1 MRSTRICNDTLG
13 EGTSCR
19 AQPRHDVPSPNS
31 SLLISRSTLL
41 PPEILAQLAPTA
53 ADPRPVLLTVAGPTA
68 VGKTALCVQLAQ
80 QFGTQI
86 VSADSRQFFR
96 ELSIGTAKPTAAEMQ
111 GVPHHFI
118 DSHSIREN
126 YSAGRFATDCLVRLA
141 ELFRHHPLVIFTG
154 GSGLYVQAV
163 TDGLD
168 ELPTVPPG
176 VRAQLHAELAA
187 HGLPC
192 LVAELAETDPV
203 AHARIDRQNPQRV
216 VRALEI
222 TRATGQPF
230 SSFHT
235 TGAPAENPLFRNVKV
250 ALTRNREQL
259 YQRINLRVEH
269 MLAAGLLA
277 EAKGLLPYRHH
288 HALQTVGYQEIFG
301 FLDGAYDWPE
311 TVRLL
316 QRNTRRYA
324 KRQLTWLRR
333 DPGYAWVEL

>member
-1 MRSTRICNDTLG
+1 MTESF
-13 EGTSCR
+13 
-19 AQPRHDVPSPNS
+19 PSLTESP
-31 SLLISRSTLL
+31 LL
-41 PPEILAQLAPTA
+41 PPSILAQLAPTA
-53 ADPRPVLLTVAGPTA
+53 TDPRPVLLTIAGPTA

-80 QFGTQI
+80 QFHTEI

-96 ELSIGTAKPTAAEMQ
+96 ELSIGTAKPTPTEMQ

-118 DSHSIREN
+118 DSHSIRED
-126 YSAGRFATDCLVRLA
+126 YSAGRFATDCHDVLA
-141 ELFRHHPLVIFTG
+141 ELFQKFPVVILTG

-168 ELPTVPPG
+168 ELPSVPPE
-176 VRAQLHAELAA
+176 VRARLHAELAA
-187 HGLPC
+187 HGLPH
-192 LVAELAETDPV
+192 LVAELAQTDPV
-203 AHARIDRQNPQRV
+203 AHGRIDQQNPQRV

-222 TRATGQPF
+222 TRATGRPF

-235 TGAPAENPLFRNVKV
+235 QSEPAENALFRNVKV
-250 ALTRNREQL
+250 ALTREREAL
-259 YQRINLRVEH
+259 YQRINQRVEH

-277 EAKGLLPYRHH
+277 EVRGLLPYRHH

-301 FLDGAYDWPE
+301 FLDGEYDWAE
-311 TVRLL
+311 AVRLL

-333 DPGYAWVEL
+333 DPAYQWVELK

>member
-1 MRSTRICNDTLG
+1 ML
-13 EGTSCR
+13 
-19 AQPRHDVPSPNS
+19 PP
-31 SLLISRSTLL
+31 SLLS
-41 PPEILAQLAPTA
+41 QLAPTP
-53 ADPRPVLLTVAGPTA
+53 ADPRPVLLTIAGPTA

-80 QFGTQI
+80 QFRTEI

-96 ELSIGTAKPTAAEMQ
+96 ELSIGTAKPTPAEMQ

-118 DSHSIREN
+118 DSHSIGEE
-126 YSAGRFATDCLVRLA
+126 YSAGRFAADCRAVLST
-141 ELFRHHPLVIFTG
+141 LFQQYPLVILTG

-168 ELPTVPPG
+168 ELPGVPPAI
-176 VRAQLHAELAA
+176 RAQLHAELAA
-187 HGLPC
+187 HGLPH

-222 TRATGQPF
+222 TRATGRPF

-235 TGAPAENPLFRNVKV
+235 QSVASENPLFRTVKV
-250 ALTRNREQL
+250 ALTRERDEL
-259 YQRINLRVEH
+259 YHRINLRVEH

-277 EAKGLLPYRHH
+277 EVRALLPYRHH
-288 HALQTVGYQEIFG
+288 HALQTVGYQELFG
-301 FLDGAYDWPE
+301 YLDGDYDWAE
-311 TVRLL
+311 AVRLL

-333 DPGYAWVEL
+333 DAAYQWVAL

>member
-1 MRSTRICNDTLG
+1 M
-13 EGTSCR
+13 
-19 AQPRHDVPSPNS
+19 
-31 SLLISRSTLL
+31 
-41 PPEILAQLAPTA
+41 
-53 ADPRPVLLTVAGPTA
+53 LLTIAGPTA

-80 QFGTQI
+80 QFHTEI
-86 VSADSRQFFR
+86 ISADSRQFFR
-96 ELSIGTAKPTAAEMQ
+96 ELSIGTAKPTPAETQ

-118 DSHSIREN
+118 DSHSIRED
-126 YSAGRFATDCLVRLA
+126 YSAGRFATDCQTVLTG
-141 ELFRHHPLVIFTG
+141 LFQKHALIILTG

-168 ELPTVPPG
+168 ELPSVPPE

-187 HGLPC
+187 HGLPR

-203 AHARIDRQNPQRV
+203 AHARIDQQNPQRV

-222 TRATGQPF
+222 TRATGRPF

-235 TGAPAENPLFRNVKV
+235 QSPAAENPLFRNVKV
-250 ALTRNREQL
+250 ALTREREEL

-269 MLAAGLLA
+269 MLAAGLLD
-277 EAKGLLPYRHH
+277 EVRDLLPYRHH

-301 FLDGAYDWPE
+301 FLDGHYDWTE
-311 TVRLL
+311 AVRLL
-316 QRNTRRYA
+316 RRNTRRYA

-333 DPGYAWVEL
+333 DAGYEWIEINE

>member
-1 MRSTRICNDTLG
+1 MTT
-13 EGTSCR
+13 
-19 AQPRHDVPSPNS
+19 PP
-31 SLLISRSTLL
+31 LL
-41 PPEILAQLAPTA
+41 PQPILAQLLPTA
-53 ADPRPVLLTVAGPTA
+53 ADPRPVLLTIAGPTA

-80 QFGTQI
+80 HFHTEI

-96 ELSIGTAKPTAAEMQ
+96 ELSIGTAKPTPPEMQ

-118 DSHSIREN
+118 DSHSISED
-126 YSAGRFATDCLVRLA
+126 YSAGRFATDCQAVLTT
-141 ELFRHHPLVIFTG
+141 LFQKHALVILTG

-168 ELPTVPPG
+168 ELPSVPAE
-176 VRAQLHAELAA
+176 VRAQLHAELVA
-187 HGLPC
+187 HGLPH
-192 LVAELAETDPV
+192 LVAELADTDPV
-203 AHARIDRQNPQRV
+203 AHARIDQQNPQRV

-222 TRATGQPF
+222 TRATGRPF

-235 TGAPAENPLFRNVKV
+235 QSPAAENPLFRNVKV
-250 ALTRNREQL
+250 ALTREREEL

-269 MLAAGLLA
+269 MLAAGLLD
-277 EAKGLLPYRHH
+277 EVRGLLSYRHH

-301 FLDGAYDWPE
+301 YLDGTYDWAE
-311 TVRLL
+311 AVRLL

-333 DPGYAWVEL
+333 DAAYQWVNL

>member
-1 MRSTRICNDTLG
+1 M
-13 EGTSCR
+13 
-19 AQPRHDVPSPNS
+19 
-31 SLLISRSTLL
+31 L
-41 PPEILAQLAPTA
+41 PPEILAQLAPTP
-53 ADPRPVLLTVAGPTA
+53 ADPRPVLLTIAGPTA

-80 QFGTQI
+80 QFHTEI

-96 ELSIGTAKPTAAEMQ
+96 ELSIGTAKPTPAEMQ

-118 DSHSIREN
+118 DSHSIAED
-126 YSAGRFATDCLVRLA
+126 YSAGRFATDCLAVLTG
-141 ELFRHHPLVIFTG
+141 LFQKHPLVILTG

-168 ELPTVPPG
+168 ELPSVPPE

-187 HGLPC
+187 HGLPH
-192 LVAELAETDPV
+192 LVAELATTDPV
-203 AHARIDRQNPQRV
+203 AHARIDQQNPQRV

-222 TRATGQPF
+222 TRATGRPF

-235 TGAPAENPLFRNVKV
+235 DGPPPENPLFRNIKV
-250 ALTRNREQL
+250 ALAREREEL

-269 MLAAGLLA
+269 MLAAGLLK
-277 EAKGLLPYRHH
+277 EARGLLPYRHH

-301 FLDGAYDWPE
+301 FLDGEYDWTE
-311 TVRLL
+311 AVRLL

-324 KRQLTWLRR
+324 KRQMTWLRR
-333 DPGYAWVEL
+333 DPAYQWVGL